1 MVKETIINVKGMVCG
16 GCENRIKNALGDI
29 KGIEKVEANYK
40 TGKVKIFTS
49 ENVERKAMEDVI
61 EDIGFEVVKEN

>member
-1 MVKETIINVKGMVCG
+1 MKETIINVKGMVCG

-61 EDIGFEVVKEN
+61 EDVGFEVVKEN